1 MDIRVENLV
10 QDISAN
16 LDSSKLAINEVDKF
30 IEIGIYTLHMVTEN
44 GRWKVNDITL
54 EEEITPP
61 SVYPIPKVEKTEDV
75 TIPED
80 SVGVAQGD

>member
-1 MDIRVENLV
+1 MKE
-10 QDISAN
+10 
-16 LDSSKLAINEVDKF
+16 
-30 IEIGIYTLHMVTEN
+30 H

-75 TIPED
+75 TIPEE